1 MSKKKAESYLNI
13 SSSEEPYVEPGKE
26 VLKTQDDLAADFG
39 FYQDKIT
46 NLFDGLNSSINSDE
60 PFFIWSRERQIRK
73 MELNNQK
80 QVLIL
85 NQIQTLKD
93 IADEFMQLKAQAI
106 FSAEYIKNLV
116 EEKYLLAEQYF
127 ERKKEEHLTIIRAE
141 QAKREHIGHDL
152 SDREIAQLKEKAI
165 IRRLNAEADKVE
177 AEVREANAR
186 VDLIKLA
193 TGEINFSELPKSY
206 QTYILTTFLNADANK
221 LSDFDI
227 REQMK
232 DVIIQQAKAEADKKT
247 AEVDGI
253 KTKNASDE
261 WKFGRDKKSVEKN
274 DNR

>member
-46 NLFDGLNSSINSDE
+46 NLFDGLNSSINSGE